1 MRRNAIPTIC
11 SATGWLSTSKNP
23 IFPIMRNPFPRP
35 PHAERAAFI
44 ICRISVYTAD
54 DVETY
59 LSLLQSVPDYVQ
71 GLLSYESEKS
81 AAGLFMEKED
91 AKKSAQQCREIL
103 TKEALS
109 SGTHFLQTTFS
120 SRLASLLQKG
130 LLTAKQQSQYEA
142 QNQSLLSK
150 SVLPAWQLLAD
161 GWNSFPTPDARGEDF
176 PRSLTAAILY
186 LARQGIHRFLP
197 FHGSALFAPSKTV
210 SENLQRDEADV
221 DHLSGADRRYA

>member
-1 MRRNAIPTIC
+1 M
-11 SATGWLSTSKNP
+11 NP
-23 IFPIMRNPFPRP
+23 
-35 PHAERAAFI
+35 
-44 ICRISVYTAD
+44 
-54 DVETY
+54 
-59 LSLLQSVPDYVQ
+59 
-71 GLLSYESEKS
+71 EKS

-150 SVLPAWQLLAD
+150 SVLPAWQSLAD
-161 GWNSFPTPDARGEDF
+161 GLEQLSDTGQHEGRTFPEAR
-176 PRSLTAAILY
+176 RAAILC

-210 SENLQRDEADV
+210 SENLQRDEADA